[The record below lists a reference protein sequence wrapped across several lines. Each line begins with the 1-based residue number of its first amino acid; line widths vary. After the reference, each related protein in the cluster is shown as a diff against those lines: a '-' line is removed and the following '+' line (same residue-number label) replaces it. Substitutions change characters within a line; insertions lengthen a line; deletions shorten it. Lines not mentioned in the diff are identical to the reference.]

1 MSRKN
6 RTSKVKR
13 VPKALLQAVL
23 SELGKSAHQGL
34 NYKQL
39 SARMGVQDEIGRQK
53 ILAALELLVIDGKA
67 KTSKPGKFELIT
79 LDQFL
84 LGRVDMTQSGAAY
97 VVVDG
102 SDQDIYIS
110 PKRVRHALD
119 GDLVKVRLYARK
131 QGRKAEGEIV
141 EVVERKRT
149 EFVGILEKAGKFGFL
164 VPDNRKMLVDLYI
177 PEDKMNGARH
187 GQKCIARMTEWPER
201 ASSPFGEIIQVLGDP
216 RNHEVEIHSIL
227 AEFELPYA
235 FPEEVELAAQEIPRT
250 LSEEEIKKRR
260 DFRSITTFTIDP
272 VDAKDFDDALS
283 LRPLENGLFEI
294 GVHIADVTHY
304 LVEGSPLDKEA
315 FERGTSVYLVDRV
328 VPMLPE
334 VLSNDLCSLRPKED
348 KCCFSAVFTLDAH
361 GKVHSRWF
369 GRTLIHSDHRFAY
382 EEAQAIIEGE
392 AHPLAEAVLQLQ
404 EIATALREQRFSEG
418 ALMFDKDEVKF
429 HLDEQGNPTGIY
441 FKYSRE
447 ANHLIEEFM
456 LLANREVAEFI
467 GKKVSEK
474 EAPRTFVYRIHDDP
488 DPTKILNLQQVAK
501 GFGYQVRNNNRKSLT
516 KSMNAML
523 KEVKGKGWSNL
534 IETLAIRSMAKAE
547 YSTQNIGH
555 YGLAF
560 PFYTHFTSPIRRYP
574 DVMVHR
580 LLQHYLTG
588 GATVNQSVYEE
599 MCAHCSEREKLATL
613 AERASIKYMQTKYM
627 DGHEGEIFDG
637 VISGIS
643 DWGVYVELNEN
654 KCEGMIRMRDFRDDY
669 YVYIEKEHRIVG
681 EATGKTYRL
690 GDPVRIR
697 VRKVDIERKQID
709 FDLYV
714 GD

>member
-6 RTSKVKR
+6 RSTKVKR
-13 VPKALLQAVL
+13 VPKALLQSVL
-23 SELGKSAHQGL
+23 TELGKSPHQSL

-39 SARMGVQDEIGRQK
+39 SARMGVHDENSRQK
-53 ILAALELLVIDGKA
+53 ILAALEQLVMDGKA
-67 KTSKPGKFELIT
+67 KTPQPGKFELIT
-79 LDQFL
+79 FDQQL
-84 LGRVDMTQSGAAY
+84 LGKVDMTQSGAAY
-97 VVVDG
+97 VIVAG

-119 GDLVKVRLYARK
+119 GDLVKVRLYARR
-131 QGRKAEGEIV
+131 QGRKAEGEII

-216 RNHEVEIHSIL
+216 RHHEVEIHSIL

-235 FPEEVELAAQEIPRT
+235 FPEDVEQAAQEIPRT
-250 LSEEEIKKRR
+250 LSEDEIKRRR

-283 LRPLENGLFEI
+283 IRPLENGLFEI

-304 LVEGSPLDKEA
+304 LVEGSALDKEA

-334 VLSNDLCSLRPKED
+334 VLSNDLCSLRPHED
-348 KCCFSAVFTLDAH
+348 KCCFSAVFSIDAH
-361 GKVHSRWF
+361 GKVHDRWF

-382 EEAQAIIEGE
+382 EEAQAIIQGD
-392 AHPLAEAVLQLQ
+392 AHPLAEAVLQLH
-404 EIATALREQRFSEG
+404 EIATALRDQRFSQG

-441 FKYSRE
+441 FKYSQE

-467 GKKVSEK
+467 GKKTNQN
-474 EAPRTFVYRIHDDP
+474 EAAPTFVYRIHDDP

-580 LLQHYLTG
+580 LLQHYLDG
-588 GATVNQSVYEE
+588 GASANQSVYEG
-599 MCAHCSEREKLATL
+599 MCEHCSEREKLATL

-627 DGHEGEIFDG
+627 DGHEGEVFDG

-681 EATGKTYRL
+681 EATGKSYRL
-690 GDPVRIR
+690 GDPIRIR
-697 VRKVDIERKQID
+697 VRKVDLERKQID
-709 FDLYV
+709 FDLYLA
-714 GD
+714 D